1 MADEPKF
8 EDFPS
13 TIKWLE
19 ALEKFG
25 ATQRAK
31 NPIRKKGRRVKVSN
45 SADPKAYDSSTQ
57 YSRFKTGAPVN
68 PAVDDSNW
76 EEYSKKEKKKKWG
89 EYRKNMRAWKKIQRR
104 AGTDRQKDKY
114 GYSLTDRAEAGNLFG
129 NLSNDQLARRLAR
142 SGVKNRHR
150 IREEFQD
157 RSQNNPRLYE
167 MLAAE
172 KNKEDKRDKSK
183 DIVLRGKKSGGKVYG
198 NSTRKSNYK
207 AG

>member
-76 EEYSKKEKKKKWG
+76 EGYSKKD
-89 EYRKNMRAWKKIQRR
+89 A
-104 AGTDRQKDKY
+104 
-114 GYSLTDRAEAGNLFG
+114 SL
-129 NLSNDQLARRLAR
+129 
-142 SGVKNRHR
+142 
-150 IREEFQD
+150 
-157 RSQNNPRLYE
+157 
-167 MLAAE
+167 E
-172 KNKEDKRDKSK
+172 KNTKTGWYR
-183 DIVLRGKKSGGKVYG
+183 
-198 NSTRKSNYK
+198 
-207 AG
+207 